1 MTIDALIAGKLH
13 ARPEE
18 RTSKTGKPFA
28 TAKMRAAAGDG
39 ESLFVNIIA
48 FDPAA
53 VAALLALDAGDSL
66 AVSGGLT
73 PKVWTDREGTARP
86 ALDVVAHAVLTSYHV
101 SRKRSAMQRQ
111 QEDDAG
117 SPSAEDD
124 FRGCTPGNIPAR
136 GNHAVNHRAGN
147 YANRP
152 KDAAWRAMAPA
163 QQNPLDDGEPLPF

>member
-66 AVSGGLT
+66 AVSGSLT
-73 PKVWTDREGTARP
+73 PKVWTDKEGATRP
-86 ALDVVAHAVLTSYHV
+86 GLDLVAHQVLTAYSV
-101 SRKRSAMQRQ
+101 TRKRRAT
-111 QEDDAG
+111 EG
-117 SPSAEDD
+117 S
-124 FRGCTPGNIPAR
+124 TPPAPAP
-136 GNHAVNHRAGN
+136 GQ
-147 YANRP
+147 RP
-152 KDAAWRAMAPA
+152 KDEAWRARMPHDRGCHG
-163 QQNPLDDGEPLPF
+163 NGGSLDF